1 MTNSRLPGRRNPTVL
16 EEAPSNLWEA
26 TYMDTMTLLL
36 AFFVVLSSLSTQEMA
51 QVMVSKS
58 DSESEGSNAMAES
71 KAPSESA
78 QNQTSALF
86 YPIQSLNDSLTQTLK
101 GPIERGVL
109 ILQPKDYEI
118 RLLFSGSSFFNL
130 GEADLLPVGR
140 DIVGQIVKQLSQL
153 KDRSFKIDVEGH
165 TDGAPITTVRFK
177 NNWELSASRASGVVR
192 YFLEA
197 GIPAEKLKASGYAD
211 AFKLVEDRDASGA
224 FLPDKQNQNR
234 RIVIRLYYE

>member
-1 MTNSRLPGRRNPTVL
+1 MSQPYNSGRRTPVL
-16 EEAPSNLWEA
+16 EEAEGNLWQG

-51 QVMVSKS
+51 QVMITKN
-58 DSESEGSNAMAES
+58 DSESEGSTAKEEV
-71 KAPSESA
+71 KAKEEEQKA
-78 QNQTSALF
+78 QTSALF
-86 YPIQSLNDSLTQTLK
+86 YPIQSLNDSLNQTLK
-101 GPIERGVL
+101 DPIERGL
-109 ILQPKDYEI
+109 LTLQPKDYEI

-130 GEADLLPVGR
+130 GEADLLPVGKN
-140 DIVGQIVKQLSQL
+140 IVGQIVKQLTLL

-177 NNWELSASRASGVVR
+177 NNWELSAARASGVVR

-197 GIPAEKLKASGYAD
+197 GIPADKLKASGYAD
-211 AFKLVEDRDASGA
+211 AFKLVEDREANGT
-224 FLPDKQNQNR
+224 FIPEKQNQNR

>member
-1 MTNSRLPGRRNPTVL
+1 MTNSRLPGRKNSTVL

-51 QVMVSKS
+51 QVMISKS
-58 DSESEGSNAMAES
+58 DSESEGSNAMEES

-101 GPIERGVL
+101 GPIDRGVL
-109 ILQPKDYEI
+109 SLQPKDYEI

-177 NNWELSASRASGVVR
+177 NNWELSAARASGVVR

-211 AFKLVEDRDASGA
+211 AFKLVEDQDASGA

>member
-1 MTNSRLPGRRNPTVL
+1 MNNRGNPGRRAPVL
-16 EEAPSNLWEA
+16 EEADGNLWQG

-51 QVMVSKS
+51 QVMISKN
-58 DSESEGSNAMAES
+58 DSESEGSTAKEEV
-71 KAPSESA
+71 KAKEEEQKA
-78 QNQTSALF
+78 QTSALF

-109 ILQPKDYEI
+109 SLQPKDYEI

-140 DIVGQIVKQLSQL
+140 DIVGQIVKQLTQL

-177 NNWELSASRASGVVR
+177 NNWELSAARASGVVR
-192 YFLEA
+192 YFLES

-211 AFKLVEDRDASGA
+211 AFKLVEDQDASGA

>member
-1 MTNSRLPGRRNPTVL
+1 MSNNRYPGRRNTTAL

-58 DSESEGSNAMAES
+58 DSESEGSTAMSEA
-71 KAPSESA
+71 KANVETDQQKS
-78 QNQTSALF
+78 SALF
-86 YPIQSLNDSLTQTLK
+86 YPIQSLNDSLTKTLK
-101 GPIERGVL
+101 GPIETGVL
-109 ILQPKDYEI
+109 SLQPKDYEI

-211 AFKLVEDRDASGA
+211 AFKLVEDQDASGA

>member
-51 QVMVSKS
+51 QVMISKS
-58 DSESEGSNAMAES
+58 DSESEGSNAMEES
-71 KAPSESA
+71 KANSDSA
-78 QNQTSALF
+78 QKQTSALF

-101 GPIERGVL
+101 GPIDRGVL
-109 ILQPKDYEI
+109 SLQPKDYEI

-165 TDGAPITTVRFK
+165 TDGAPITTIRFK

-211 AFKLVEDRDASGA
+211 AFKLVDDQDASGA

>member
-51 QVMVSKS
+51 QVMISKS
-58 DSESEGSNAMAES
+58 DSESEGSNAMEES
-71 KAPSESA
+71 KANSDSA
-78 QNQTSALF
+78 QKQTSALF

-109 ILQPKDYEI
+109 SLQPKDYEI

-211 AFKLVEDRDASGA
+211 AFKLVDDQDASGA

>member
-1 MTNSRLPGRRNPTVL
+1 
-16 EEAPSNLWEA
+16 
-26 TYMDTMTLLL
+26 
-36 AFFVVLSSLSTQEMA
+36 
-51 QVMVSKS
+51 
-58 DSESEGSNAMAES
+58 SESEGSNAMEES

-109 ILQPKDYEI
+109 SLQPKDYEI
-118 RLLFSGSSFFNL
+118 RLLFSGSSFFNI

-177 NNWELSASRASGVVR
+177 NNWELSAARASGVVR

-211 AFKLVEDRDASGA
+211 AFKLVEDQDASGA

>member
-51 QVMVSKS
+51 QVMISKS
-58 DSESEGSNAMAES
+58 DSESEGSNAMEES
-71 KAPSESA
+71 KANSDSA
-78 QNQTSALF
+78 QKQTSALF

-101 GPIERGVL
+101 GPIDRGVL
-109 ILQPKDYEI
+109 SLQPKDYEI

-211 AFKLVEDRDASGA
+211 AFKLVEDQDASGA

>member
-51 QVMVSKS
+51 QVMISKS
-58 DSESEGSNAMAES
+58 DSESEGSNAMEES

-101 GPIERGVL
+101 GPIDRGVL
-109 ILQPKDYEI
+109 SLQPKDYEI

-211 AFKLVEDRDASGA
+211 AFKLVDDQDASGA

>member
-51 QVMVSKS
+51 QVMISKS
-58 DSESEGSNAMAES
+58 DSESEGSNAMEES
-71 KAPSESA
+71 KANSDSA
-78 QNQTSALF
+78 QKQTSALF

-101 GPIERGVL
+101 GPIDRGVL
-109 ILQPKDYEI
+109 SLQPKDYEI

-211 AFKLVEDRDASGA
+211 AFKLVDDQDASGA

>member
-51 QVMVSKS
+51 QVMISKT
-58 DSESEGSNAMAES
+58 DSESEGSNAMEES

-109 ILQPKDYEI
+109 SLQPKDYEI

-177 NNWELSASRASGVVR
+177 NNWELSAARASGVVR

-211 AFKLVEDRDASGA
+211 AFKLVEDQDASGA

>member
-51 QVMVSKS
+51 QVMISKS
-58 DSESEGSNAMAES
+58 DSESEGSNAMEES
-71 KAPSESA
+71 KANSDSA
-78 QNQTSALF
+78 QKQTSALF

-101 GPIERGVL
+101 GPIDRGVL
-109 ILQPKDYEI
+109 SLQPKDYEI

-177 NNWELSASRASGVVR
+177 NNWELSAARASGVVR

-211 AFKLVEDRDASGA
+211 AFKLVDDQDASGA

>member
-1 MTNSRLPGRRNPTVL
+1 MI
-16 EEAPSNLWEA
+16 
-26 TYMDTMTLLL
+26 
-36 AFFVVLSSLSTQEMA
+36 
-51 QVMVSKS
+51 SKS
-58 DSESEGSNAMAES
+58 DSESEGSNAMEES
-71 KAPSESA
+71 KANSDSA
-78 QNQTSALF
+78 QKQTSALF

-101 GPIERGVL
+101 GPIDRGVL
-109 ILQPKDYEI
+109 SLQPKDYEI

-177 NNWELSASRASGVVR
+177 NNWELSAARASGVVR

-211 AFKLVEDRDASGA
+211 AFKLVDDQDASGA